1 MPEFH
6 RLNKSH
12 TTEMS
17 KEELNRRLKEETERS
32 AAKASRKKKSTAAEK
47 KQRKISEQ
55 TKTQMPPRSPE
66 RKRREEERKRQEKEE
81 KKREKEEL
89 KKKKRRRHGNYVVY
103 YIMLAIVAF
112 IIFAILSVTVL
123 FNCEGIIVEGE
134 TVYSDEEIIKASG
147 LKGDENLVRLSLLGV
162 DKDILEEL
170 VSLDSAE
177 VSKQFFPP
185 RIKITVEP
193 AEPMVNFYY
202 AGKNYVISHVGRVM
216 QIESSAA
223 DCMEVIGYQ
232 PGENVVIGDYITAAN
247 PEQDETVKLISGLI
261 EEKEL
266 DGITKLDI
274 SDMLSVK
281 MTYEDRVEITLGS
294 ILQLEQKL
302 AIIKELV
309 ENYIAPTEEVT
320 LDVSNPERVVQRPLT
335 PLVTS
340 VSATKAPET
349 EPSEETSESTEDTTV
364 SIE

>member
-6 RLNKSH
+6 RLNKTR

-17 KEELNRRLKEETERS
+17 KEELNRRLQEEMGRS
-32 AAKASRKKKSTAAEK
+32 AAKPQKKKSSAAQK

-55 TKTQMPPRSPE
+55 TRTQMPPRSPE
-66 RKRREEERKRQEKEE
+66 RKRRQEEIKR
-81 KKREKEEL
+81 REKEEE
-89 KKKKRRRHGNYVVY
+89 KRRKAEEKAKKRRRHGNYVVY
-103 YIMLAIVAF
+103 YIMLAMVAF

-123 FNCEGIIVEGE
+123 FNAEGIDVIGE

-147 LKGDENLVRLSLLGV
+147 LRGDENLVRLSLLGV
-162 DKDILEEL
+162 DEDILEEL
-170 VSLDSAE
+170 VSLDSAK

-185 RIKITVEP
+185 RLKIEVAP

-232 PGENVVIGDYITAAN
+232 PGDNVVIGDYITAAN
-247 PEQDETVKLISGLI
+247 PEQDETIKTISDAIETEGL
-261 EEKEL
+261 
-266 DGITKLDI
+266 GNVTKLDI
-274 SDMLSVK
+274 SDMLSIK
-281 MTYEDRVEITLGS
+281 MTYEDRVVVTLGS

-302 AIIKELV
+302 AIVKELV
-309 ENYIAPTEEVT
+309 NNYIADTEAVT

-340 VSATKAPET
+340 VHTTTPPET
-349 EPSEETSESTEDTTV
+349 EPPEEDTEEDTTV
-364 SIE
+364 TEAE